1 MPYFKNE
8 EGITLY
14 YRESGDKNGKTVIL
28 LHGWNSDHTMYD
40 GLSFGLQDCNCIIP
54 DFRGVGKSSLPLSG
68 ISMGCFARDVDALIA
83 FLGLKD
89 VYMLGYSMGASVV
102 YKYVDLFGTGKL
114 KKIILCDMSPKLLND
129 DEWKEGLG
137 QGKDDPMT
145 DIIAI
150 EQMLDDYPAYYKS
163 HALQGNP
170 NLANLLPPEVLD
182 KLFIGQRSINT
193 DYVMT
198 CMYASFLLQDYR
210 PMLHKIDIPTG
221 IFFGDPGS
229 VYQPKTAYYIAEH
242 IKGEAKVVIFKGG
255 THLFGYEQPEKFI
268 KEVRAFFDCDESQ

>member
-1 MPYFKNE
+1 MPYFKTE

-14 YRESGDKNGKTVIL
+14 YRESGDKNGSPVVL

-40 GLSFGLQDCNCIIP
+40 GLSAGLRNCRCIIP

-68 ISMGCFARDVDALIA
+68 ISMGCFARDIEELMN
-83 FLGLKD
+83 FLDLKN

-102 YKYVDLFGTGKL
+102 YKYIDLFGTARL
-114 KKIILCDMSPKLLND
+114 KKIILCDMPPKLLND

-145 DIIAI
+145 NIMAI
-150 EQMLDDYPAYYKS
+150 EQMLDDYPACYKS
-163 HALQGNP
+163 RALQGNP
-170 NLANLLPPEVLD
+170 GLANILPSDVLD
-182 KLFIGQRSINT
+182 KLFIGQRSMNT
-193 DYVMT
+193 DYVMI

-221 IFFGDPGS
+221 VFFGDPGS
-229 VYQPKTAYYIAEH
+229 IYQPRTAYYIAEH
-242 IKGEAKVVIFKGG
+242 IKGESKVVLFKGG
-255 THLFGYEQPEKFI
+255 THLFGFEQPEKFI
-268 KEVRAFFDCDESQ
+268 EEVRAFFFESQ